1 MAQFNSLQELLDRL
15 ETDKALVVRGNETGM
30 MAFQVL
36 LDGTLRLGPTTNTF
50 NTVAQRNSYA
60 TANAAWLA
68 SYDADPALVVIVGTT
83 TLVIY
88 SRAGGAW
95 VEQTG
100 VVTGPGGPAGA
111 QARFVVYAYINA
123 STAPTAAPT
132 GGTYVR
138 STGALTLP
146 AGYTA
151 APSTPASGSETYRTQ
166 AVVNPE
172 TDTDTVTLTWSVP
185 SELPAYS
192 VVALAEDAADEAET
206 ARDLAQQYAGQAQDV
221 PAGSPR
227 GDLVA
232 TSPTLPTAA
241 TGSNS
246 VIAFGASELWTIDA
260 GAPDGFEAGPT
271 ANNER
276 LYLPDIHPA
285 GSNGIWIV
293 IEVADVEIAEVFI
306 SQGGIQGATGAD
318 RRLII
323 PVSLTADALVRVGF
337 WPRSGAT
344 ASYIQV
350 TGNSDTL
357 AADTVV
363 KVYTAVVRGAAGS
376 GGGGGGGVT
385 IAQVLTQI
393 LAGTNITVD
402 RTTAGQITI
411 ASTGGGGADDGV
423 IDGITLAND
432 GTVTVTR
439 TVGADVTGDFSTGI
453 EALIAAAT
461 FTASQIPDLN
471 ASKITAGILAVARIP
486 DLDASKIG
494 SGTFLATRIPDLS
507 ASKITSGAF
516 VDARIPAGIAR
527 DSEVSA
533 SYAALAGATFT
544 GAVAGIDPTAA
555 AHFTTRSW
563 VEGLLN
569 PVQTHT
575 NYIAISADT
584 TFTEAEFLAGNT
596 STDENLVAPTFTSP
610 PSQYIAIAVPD
621 DEDDITGI
629 TQGGISVF
637 TSWERITG
645 TINISGVAH
654 KAWRTT
660 AVQNDLASGITYVAT
675 QG

>member
-1 MAQFNSLQELLDRL
+1 MPG
-15 ETDKALVVRGNETGM
+15 TDGSQG
-30 MAFQVL
+30 
-36 LDGTLRLGPTTNTF
+36 
-50 NTVAQRNSYA
+50 
-60 TANAAWLA
+60 
-68 SYDADPALVVIVGTT
+68 
-83 TLVIY
+83 
-88 SRAGGAW
+88 
-95 VEQTG
+95 
-100 VVTGPGGPAGA
+100 
-111 QARFVVYAYINA
+111 RFVVYAYIN
-123 STAPTAAPT
+123 TATDPTAAPT
-132 GGTYVR
+132 GGTFVQ
-138 STGALTLP
+138 STDVLTVP
-146 AGYTA
+146 TGYTV
-151 APSTPASGSETYRTQ
+151 APSTPASGSETYRAE
-166 AVVNPE
+166 AVVNPA

-185 SELPAYS
+185 AELPAYA
-192 VVALAEDAADEAET
+192 VVTLAEDAADEAET

-241 TGSNS
+241 TGSNT

-318 RRLII
+318 RRLVV

-357 AADTVV
+357 AANTVV

-411 ASTGGGGADDGV
+411 ASTGGGGGGAADGV

-432 GTVTVTR
+432 GTVAVTR
-439 TVGADVTGDFSTGI
+439 TVGADLTGDFSTGI

-507 ASKITSGAF
+507 ASKISSGVF
-516 VDARIPAGIAR
+516 VDARIPTGIAR
-527 DSEVSA
+527 
-533 SYAALAGATFT
+533 LAGATFT

-596 STDENLVAPTFTSP
+596 STDENLVVPTFTSP
-610 PSQYIAIAVPD
+610 PDQYIAIAVPD
-621 DEDDITGI
+621 DEDDIIGI
-629 TQGGISVF
+629 TQGGISIF
-637 TSWERITG
+637 SSWERLAGTR
-645 TINISGVAH
+645 TINGVAH
-654 KAWRTT
+654 KIWFTT
-660 AVQNDLASGITYVAT
+660 ASQNDLASGITYVIT